1 MSDSDLM
8 ATYAAEMLHRLERMA
23 NGMKECELYYLQ
35 LEETTGLAMDV
46 PALMEARRKLLGSLA
61 TYEDYLEQ
69 TLPPAWLVL
78 MAGEVGRFRRELEMG
93 LRWLEELGAQR
104 AAPAVGARRPP
115 PPVVPAPGAED
126 RGAAG
131 KPPKPKPPA
140 KPKKE
145 EEWPS
150 MGPSLQ
156 EVEANQLMMLR
167 VMEMVKD
174 SSDRRAARRE
184 DINEK
189 IAKLRRGSLG

>member
-46 PALMEARRKLLGSLA
+46 PALMEARRKLLGSLS
-61 TYEDYLEQ
+61 TYQDYLEQ
-69 TLPPAWLVL
+69 TLPPAWLGL
-78 MAGEVGRFRRELEMG
+78 LAGEVERFRMELEMG
-93 LRWLEELGAQR
+93 LRWLEELGAR
-104 AAPAVGARRPP
+104 GAAPAVGARRPP
-115 PPVVPAPGAED
+115 PPLVSAPGAED
-126 RGAAG
+126 RGAG

-150 MGPSLQ
+150 MGPSPQ
-156 EVEANQLMMLR
+156 EVEADQMMMLR

>member
-8 ATYAAEMLHRLERMA
+8 AGYAAEMLHRLERMA

-69 TLPPAWLVL
+69 TLPPAWLGL
-78 MAGEVGRFRRELEMG
+78 MTGEVGRFRRELEMG
-93 LRWLEELGAQR
+93 LHWLEELGAR
-104 AAPAVGARRPP
+104 GAAPAVGARRPP
-115 PPVVPAPGAED
+115 PPVAPAPGAED
-126 RGAAG
+126 RGAG

-150 MGPSLQ
+150 MGPSPQ
-156 EVEANQLMMLR
+156 EVEADQLMMLR
-167 VMEMVKD
+167 VMEMVQD

>member
-1 MSDSDLM
+1 MSDTDLM

-46 PALMEARRKLLGSLA
+46 PALMEARRKLLGSLS
-61 TYEDYLEQ
+61 TYQDYLEQ
-69 TLPPAWLVL
+69 TLPPAWLSL
-78 MAGEVGRFRRELEMG
+78 LAGEVERFRRELEMG
-93 LRWLEELGAQR
+93 LRWLEELGAR
-104 AAPAVGARRPP
+104 GAALAVGARRPP
-115 PPVVPAPGAED
+115 PPVVPAPRAED
-126 RGAAG
+126 RGAG
-131 KPPKPKPPA
+131 KPPKPKPAA

-150 MGPSLQ
+150 MGPSPQ
-156 EVEANQLMMLR
+156 EVEANQMMMLR
-167 VMEMVKD
+167 MMDMVKD

>member
-35 LEETTGLAMDV
+35 LEEATGLAMDV

-61 TYEDYLEQ
+61 TYQDYLEQ
-69 TLPPAWLVL
+69 TLPAAWLGL
-78 MAGEVGRFRRELEMG
+78 LAGEVERFRRELEIG
-93 LRWLEELGAQR
+93 LRWLEELGAR
-104 AAPAVGARRPP
+104 GAAPAVGARRPP
-115 PPVVPAPGAED
+115 PPMVPAPGAED
-126 RGAAG
+126 RGAG

-150 MGPSLQ
+150 MGPSPQ
-156 EVEANQLMMLR
+156 EVEADQLMMLR
-167 VMEMVKD
+167 VMEMVQD